1 MYGGEFEMVIWL
13 LVVFSLAMVRPV
25 WAKADVSN
33 VDSLLLR
40 AMDDEV
46 QYKDR
51 KRAAKRATKL
61 EWSPRT
67 MDVMAR
73 VLMVGGKKTSAQEAE
88 HWALRAIRREP
99 DNPDYRAT
107 YAELLWIWDRREDS
121 YTQAK
126 RAIELDSNHAR
137 SLYCASQF
145 LMWQIQFFMDGERE
159 RGRIHL
165 NEFAE
170 KDREEAIG
178 YLERILQATP
188 DNRQGRV
195 LMAMVYYDGG
205 LPGRLVAL
213 FKDYLERHPED
224 RDGHFFLGL
233 GYQVKEELESAYRS
247 YSRAV
252 NLMDAGEKAFMQ
264 SMFLLSEKRNLEER
278 KNLPGYS
285 DIRKFW
291 TGKDPLFLT
300 PVNERLMEHCRRVA
314 YSNLRFGDPRTRTE
328 GWRTDRGQAY
338 IRYGHPLSRVGQLYS
353 GETWVYDTF
362 RIHFKY
368 GGIRDLWRF
377 GSVSVR
383 GQRMG
388 FSELVHRVPDFY
400 RDPYK
405 WERYDAPSQIAQ
417 FREPDGRTR
426 VEIYYALPG
435 SKVNH
440 KTRSPGVRDVNVRQG
455 FFLFD
460 ASGDTVRYDIA
471 KVGQMPWV
479 EYNKMSHEGYLF
491 ANERL
496 NLNPGE
502 YYLAAEVQDQSSS
515 TIGTFRDSL
524 RVREFGHKDLEVSS
538 LLAARR
544 IIEKD
549 EGPLNRDRFM
559 ILPDPVG
566 KCETNGSMSFY
577 FEVYNLKR
585 DAFGQ
590 TNYRVTYQTRALREG
605 FLSEQSPSRWTTAV
619 SHTFKESRSWEPH
632 YMRLDLKRS
641 VPGLRAF
648 RVVVEDIKSGQLAV
662 ASSVFRITP

>member
-40 AMDDEV
+40 AMDDKV

-137 SLYCASQF
+137 SLYCASRF

-314 YSNLRFGDPRTRTE
+314 YSNLRFGDPRTHCPEWGSFTAVRHGYTIHSAFTSSMAE
-328 GWRTDRGQAY
+328 SEICGDSGRCRFAVNGW
-338 IRYGHPLSRVGQLYS
+338 
-353 GETWVYDTF
+353 
-362 RIHFKY
+362 
-368 GGIRDLWRF
+368 
-377 GSVSVR
+377 VS
-383 GQRMG
+383 
-388 FSELVHRVPDFY
+388 
-400 RDPYK
+400 
-405 WERYDAPSQIAQ
+405 
-417 FREPDGRTR
+417 
-426 VEIYYALPG
+426 
-435 SKVNH
+435 
-440 KTRSPGVRDVNVRQG
+440 
-455 FFLFD
+455 
-460 ASGDTVRYDIA
+460 
-471 KVGQMPWV
+471 
-479 EYNKMSHEGYLF
+479 
-491 ANERL
+491 
-496 NLNPGE
+496 
-502 YYLAAEVQDQSSS
+502 QSSS
-515 TIGTFRDSL
+515 TGFPISTETPTSGSDTTHP
-524 RVREFGHKDLEVSS
+524 VRSHSSGSPMAAHEWKSTMRCLE
-538 LLAARR
+538 ARSITR
-544 IIEKD
+544 
-549 EGPLNRDRFM
+549 
-559 ILPDPVG
+559 PDHPAYA
-566 KCETNGSMSFY
+566 T
-577 FEVYNLKR
+577 
-585 DAFGQ
+585 
-590 TNYRVTYQTRALREG
+590 
-605 FLSEQSPSRWTTAV
+605 
-619 SHTFKESRSWEPH
+619 
-632 YMRLDLKRS
+632 
-641 VPGLRAF
+641 
-648 RVVVEDIKSGQLAV
+648 
-662 ASSVFRITP
+662 